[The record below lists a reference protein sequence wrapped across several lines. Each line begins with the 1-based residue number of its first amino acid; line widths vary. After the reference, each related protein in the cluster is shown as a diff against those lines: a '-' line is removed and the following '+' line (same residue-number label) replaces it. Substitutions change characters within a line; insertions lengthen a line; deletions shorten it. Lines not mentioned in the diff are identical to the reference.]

1 MNLEKDFIITLEDG
15 NEYYVISTII
25 YDNEKYAYL
34 MNMKKD
40 NDYIIAKEIKNV
52 NGVQV
57 QAIADKD
64 LIQKIALYFEKDMVE
79 G

>member
-1 MNLEKDFIITLEDG
+1 MTLEKDLIITLEDG
-15 NEYYVISTII
+15 TEYYVISTVV

-40 NDYIIAKEIKNV
+40 NEDIFAKEIKSV

-64 LIQKIALYFEKDMVE
+64 LIQKLALYFEKDLI
-79 G
+79 